1 MELLRNREIRRQ
13 LIICAVISL
22 AAALTGLLVSG
33 PLAAALLLFLGAV
46 LIAVDLLY
54 LRKRYGDM
62 KALTESI
69 DRILHGQ
76 EEFLISGSDEGEL
89 AILTSEIQKMTVKL
103 RDQADMLSSEKIRL
117 TDAIADMFHQ
127 MRTPLTSMKLQLS
140 LLDAEDLSY
149 ERRLELARAL
159 KKQMERLHWLTETL
173 LKMSKIDAG
182 TAGFRK
188 DRVSVKTLIN
198 KAAGP
203 FLIPMELRDQ
213 RLVTQA
219 GTESFEG
226 DLAWTTEAL
235 GNLIKNC
242 MEHTPAGGSVTVSAL
257 ETALYTQITV
267 TDTGSGFDPADIPH
281 IFERF
286 YRGSNA
292 TDESIGIGLALSRA
306 IIAGQGGTIAAENA
320 PGGGACFT
328 IRFYKS
334 IV

>member
-33 PLAAALLLFLGAV
+33 PLAAALLLFLGAA

-62 KALTESI
+62 KALTESL

-127 MRTPLTSMKLQLS
+127 MRT
-140 LLDAEDLSY
+140 
-149 ERRLELARAL
+149 
-159 KKQMERLHWLTETL
+159 LTETL

-182 TAGFRK
+182 TAGFKK

-219 GTESFEG
+219 GTESFDG

-242 MEHTPAGGSVTVSAL
+242 MEHTPVGGSVTVSAL

-334 IV
+334 VV

>member
-140 LLDAEDLSY
+140 LLI
-149 ERRLELARAL
+149 
-159 KKQMERLHWLTETL
+159 
-173 LKMSKIDAG
+173 KI
-182 TAGFRK
+182 
-188 DRVSVKTLIN
+188 
-198 KAAGP
+198 
-203 FLIPMELRDQ
+203 
-213 RLVTQA
+213 
-219 GTESFEG
+219 
-226 DLAWTTEAL
+226 
-235 GNLIKNC
+235 IK
-242 MEHTPAGGSVTVSAL
+242 
-257 ETALYTQITV
+257 
-267 TDTGSGFDPADIPH
+267 
-281 IFERF
+281 RF
-286 YRGSNA
+286 YL
-292 TDESIGIGLALSRA
+292 I
-306 IIAGQGGTIAAENA
+306 
-320 PGGGACFT
+320 
-328 IRFYKS
+328 
-334 IV
+334 